1 MRRFVINALAVA
13 TIGVGA
19 TSLVAQ
25 PSAPVALPLDTLER
39 WIDGQKPASVAA
51 GAGDR

>member
-1 MRRFVINALAVA
+1 
-13 TIGVGA
+13 
-19 TSLVAQ
+19 
-25 PSAPVALPLDTLER
+25 VALPFDTLER